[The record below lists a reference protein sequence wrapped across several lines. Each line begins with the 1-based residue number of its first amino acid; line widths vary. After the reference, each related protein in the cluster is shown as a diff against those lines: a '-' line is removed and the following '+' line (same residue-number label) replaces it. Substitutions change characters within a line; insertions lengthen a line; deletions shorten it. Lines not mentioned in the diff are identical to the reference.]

1 MFSIFAVFTGSNLH
15 KSSMLVFRS
24 RDLVG
29 SYAGGL
35 DDTGELLSRDRWSA
49 RANFLQLAELLQ
61 LALGR

>member
-1 MFSIFAVFTGSNLH
+1 
-15 KSSMLVFRS
+15 MLVFRS